1 MEARP
6 PVHRQ
11 QFLRRLHQLYAPRN
25 YLEIG
30 VDEGMS
36 LALSRVP
43 SIGIDPAFAI
53 KAPLHCDLELVRD
66 TSDAFFDRPVPLRH
80 LRSGRNPIR
89 NLRRGRAPFAHFR
102 GGTTL
107 DLAFIDGM
115 HLFEFALR
123 DFMNVER
130 LSRWSSV
137 IVIDD
142 IFPRNVD
149 EAARERHTE
158 AWAGDVYKLIPVLRQ
173 HRPDLVVVPVD
184 TRSTGVLVVLGA
196 DPSDQVLRDRYD
208 EILREWV
215 VPDPQSVPA
224 EILERVGAVD
234 PEALLAAGFWPD
246 LVKARN
252 RRAKPRPGHEQ
263 LRKAVSSLGVV
274 ATS

>member
-1 MEARP
+1 MQR
-6 PVHRQ
+6 H
-11 QFLRRLHQLYAPRN
+11 QFLRRLHRLYAPRN

-30 VDEGMS
+30 VNEGLS

-53 KAPLHCDLELVRD
+53 KAPLRCDLELVRD
-66 TSDAFFDRPVPLRH
+66 TSDAFFARPVPLRH
-80 LRSGRNPIR
+80 LRSGRNPFR
-89 NLRRGRAPFAHFR
+89 NLRRGRAPFAHYR
-102 GGTTL
+102 GDTTL
-107 DLAFIDGM
+107 DLAFIDGL

-130 LSRWSSV
+130 HSRWSSV

-149 EAARERHTE
+149 EAARERHTG
-158 AWAGDVYKLIPVLRQ
+158 AWAGDVYKLLPVLRQ
-173 HRPDLVVVPVD
+173 HRPDLVLIPVD
-184 TRSTGVLVVLGA
+184 TKPTGVLVVLGA
-196 DPSDQVLRDRYD
+196 DPADQVLRDRYD
-208 EILREWV
+208 QVVLEWV
-215 VPDPQSVPA
+215 VPDPQPVPA

-252 RRAKPRPGHEQ
+252 RRAKPRPGHEPI
-263 LRKAVSSLGVV
+263 RTAVNSLGVV
-274 ATS
+274 ASR